1 MINFFKH
8 KKENKFFFLKT
19 VLIVMGTV
27 YDVKIKNIIAVSK
40 FKIIRKTVV
49 FLSQ

>member
-8 KKENKFFFLKT
+8 KKKTNFFLKT
-19 VLIVMGTV
+19 VLIVMGRI
-27 YDVKIKNIIAVSK
+27 YDMKIKNFIAVSK

>member
-8 KKENKFFFLKT
+8 KKENNFFLKT
-19 VLIVMGTV
+19 ALIAMEKI

>member
-8 KKENKFFFLKT
+8 KKEKKFFLKT
-19 VLIVMGTV
+19 VLIVMGRI
-27 YDVKIKNIIAVSK
+27 YDMKIKNIIAVSK

>member
-8 KKENKFFFLKT
+8 KKTNFLLKT
-19 VLIVMGTV
+19 ALIVMERV
-27 YDVKIKNIIAVSK
+27 YDMKIKNSIAVSK
-40 FKIIRKTVV
+40 FKIVSKTVV